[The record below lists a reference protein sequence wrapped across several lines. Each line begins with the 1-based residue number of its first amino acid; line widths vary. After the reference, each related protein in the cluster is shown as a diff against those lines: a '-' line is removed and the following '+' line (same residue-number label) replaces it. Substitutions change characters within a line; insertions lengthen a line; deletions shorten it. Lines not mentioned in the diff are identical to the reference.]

1 MIVNPPHNQSI
12 SNYFQERHMPLPI
25 FSEVP
30 KTRQKNA
37 REKLLNDIGLIEEAE
52 RELLRTRK
60 HKK

>member
-1 MIVNPPHNQSI
+1 
-12 SNYFQERHMPLPI
+12 MPLPV
-25 FSEVP
+25 FSDAP
-30 KTRQKNA
+30 KLKQKSA